1 MALAQNARI
10 VLRWKDVPG
19 ASAYE
24 LQIAKDP
31 AFVEIVLQTRTT
43 SAGYRW
49 EQLPTTTHWWRVR
62 SFDAE
67 SRASEWSPPR
77 TIAVDSAIPTQ
88 LKPADAQPIACGASV
103 TFELEPSA
111 LIKEYI
117 LELASNADFS
127 SFRTL
132 HSATPSF
139 EVPGLGAGTWWW
151 RMRGVD
157 LKGRW

>member
-1 MALAQNARI
+1 MWVLLLLVSTVSQAQNARI

-67 SRASEWSPPR
+67 SRASEWSAPR
-77 TIAVDSAIPTQ
+77 TIAVDSAVPTP
-88 LKPADAQPIACGASV
+88 LKPADGQSISCGSTV
-103 TFELEPSA
+103 GFEMEPSP
-111 LIKEYI
+111 LVKEYI
-117 LELASNADFS
+117 LELAGNSEFS

-132 HSATPSF
+132 HSTTPSF
-139 EVPGLGAGTWWW
+139 EIRVTA
-151 RMRGVD
+151 
-157 LKGRW
+157 

>member
-1 MALAQNARI
+1 MFGVLLLVSSVSQAQNARI

-24 LQIAKDP
+24 LQIARDP

-67 SRASEWSPPR
+67 SRASEWSPPAHHR
-77 TIAVDSAIPTQ
+77 RRLGHSHA
-88 LKPADAQPIACGASV
+88 AQA
-103 TFELEPSA
+103 
-111 LIKEYI
+111 
-117 LELASNADFS
+117 
-127 SFRTL
+127 R
-132 HSATPSF
+132 
-139 EVPGLGAGTWWW
+139 
-151 RMRGVD
+151 
-157 LKGRW
+157 